1 MHFGV
6 LTKLGGLLS
15 INPSEIAFVTG
26 EIKQGD
32 RKPPK
37 LPILLLPLMMTTMIT
52 CQNV

>member
-15 INPSEIAFVTG
+15 IKTSEIAFVTS

-37 LPILLLPLMMTTMIT
+37 LPILLLLLMMTTMIT